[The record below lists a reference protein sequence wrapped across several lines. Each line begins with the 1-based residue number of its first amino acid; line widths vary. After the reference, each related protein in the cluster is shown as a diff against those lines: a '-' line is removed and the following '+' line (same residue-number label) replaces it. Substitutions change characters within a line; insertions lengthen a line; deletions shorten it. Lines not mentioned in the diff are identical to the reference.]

1 MARLSLILSLI
12 ATLCVGFVVQRV
24 ALGLFLSEELEKSE
38 GQLSLYRST
47 VVAELE
53 RHSHLTHVLAQ
64 DSFVL
69 DALAGEDTGAL
80 NARLADFASK
90 AGLDAIYLMD
100 ATGGTISA
108 SNHNTPRSFVG
119 QSYAF
124 RPYFQE
130 ALSGGQGRFYAI
142 GTTTGEPGYFIADP
156 VQGSSALGSDGQVSG
171 VIALKKSFGDLE
183 ESWANAGEQVILAN
197 RDGVVLLASD
207 PSWRYRALSPLS
219 AAQKTEIVAARQFP
233 GQALD
238 PLDWVPKGEN
248 QADIAGELRLHLVA
262 QDLPDGWE
270 LHYFAS
276 DDRAVARAWL
286 ATAVVVLLAGSALI
300 LFQVQRARR
309 IGRALRRAEQ
319 EEAQLRQAN
328 ALLAVEISERKTAQT
343 QLQAAQKELSQASRL
358 AALGQL
364 SASVTHELGQPIAAM
379 RNHLAAAEL
388 NPKGAAALGADLGG
402 LVARMEGIT
411 RQLKFFATSGKE
423 GFEVFALQ
431 SAMEAA
437 LTLVVPN
444 LEAGE
449 VTVARDLAEAPILVR
464 GNRLRIEQV
473 MTNILRN
480 ACDAMEEEPQ
490 AAVLTVRLWQS
501 DGFAVFEVTDTGH
514 GLASANL
521 QDLQEPFVT
530 TRESGRGMGL
540 GLAISAT
547 IVKDHGGRMEAEDRV
562 SEGTSEHSGGA
573 VFRVSLPLAGAGT
586 GLTESGPL
594 AAQ

>member
-1 MARLSLILSLI
+1 MARLSLILSLV

-24 ALGLFLSEELEKSE
+24 ALDLFLAEELEKSE

-64 DSFVL
+64 DSFVMA
-69 DALAGEDTGAL
+69 ALAGADTGAL
-80 NARLADFASK
+80 NARLADFAAR

-100 ATGGTISA
+100 ASGITIAA
-108 SNHNTPRSFVG
+108 SNHDKPHSFIG

-130 ALSGGQGRFYAI
+130 ALAGVQGRFYAI
-142 GTTTGEPGYFIADP
+142 GTTTGEPGYFIADA
-156 VQGSSALGSDGQVSG
+156 VREKGAETQG

-183 ESWANAGEQVILAN
+183 TSWANAGEQVILAN
-197 RDGVVLLASD
+197 RDGVVLLASE
-207 PSWRYRALSPLS
+207 PTWRYRVLSPLS
-219 AAQKTEIVAARQFP
+219 AAQKQDIIAARQFLGQP
-233 GQALD
+233 LEPLAWTPTGDGQA
-238 PLDWVPKGEN
+238 E
-248 QADIAGELRLHLVA
+248 IAGAPRLHLVA

-270 LHYFAS
+270 LHYFANNE
-276 DDRAVARAWL
+276 RAVARAWL
-286 ATAVVVLLAGSALI
+286 ATAVVVLLAGSALV

-309 IGRALRRAEQ
+309 IGRALRRAER
-319 EEAQLRQAN
+319 EEAQLRQTN
-328 ALLAVEISERKTAQT
+328 AQLAVEIAERKTAQA
-343 QLQAAQKELSQASRL
+343 QLQATQKELSQASRL

-388 NPKGAAALGADLGG
+388 NPKGAAGLGADLNG

-411 RQLKFFATSGKE
+411 RQLKFFATSGNE
-423 GFEVFALQ
+423 RFEVFALQ
-431 SAMEAA
+431 SAMDSA
-437 LTLVVPN
+437 LGLVAPN
-444 LEAGE
+444 LEAGG
-449 VTVARDLAEAPILVR
+449 VTVMRDMAKAPVTVR
-464 GNRLRIEQV
+464 GNRLRMEQV

-480 ACDAMEEEPQ
+480 ACDAMEDEPGS
-490 AAVLTVRLWQS
+490 AVLTVRVWAEK
-501 DGFAVFEVTDTGH
+501 DCAAFEVADTGH
-514 GLASANL
+514 GLGDDNL
-521 QDLQEPFVT
+521 QNLQEPFVT

-547 IVKDHGGRMEAEDRV
+547 IVKDHGGHMTAQDRAAD
-562 SEGTSEHSGGA
+562 SAQGA
-573 VFRVSLPLAGAGT
+573 VFRVTLPLAEAATGRGAF
-586 GLTESGPL
+586 

>member
-1 MARLSLILSLI
+1 MARLSLILSLL
-12 ATLCVGFVVQRV
+12 ATFCVGIVVQRG
-24 ALGLFLSEELEKSE
+24 ALSYFISEELDKSE

-53 RHSHLTHVLAQ
+53 RHSHLTHVLSQ
-64 DSFVL
+64 DSYVAE
-69 DALAGEDTGAL
+69 ALAGADTGTL
-80 NARLADFASK
+80 NARLADFSNK

-100 ATGGTISA
+100 AEGGTISA
-108 SNHNTPRSFVG
+108 SNYDKPHSFVG

-124 RPYFQE
+124 RPYFQD
-130 ALSGGQGRFYAI
+130 ALAGGQGRFYAI

-156 VQGSSALGSDGQVSG
+156 VIGPNAQVVG

-183 ESWANAGEQVILAN
+183 ESWAKAGEQVILAN

-207 PSWRYRALSPLS
+207 PSWRYRALAPLS
-219 AAQKTEIVAARQFP
+219 AAQKQEIVEARQFL
-233 GQALD
+233 GQDLE
-238 PLDWVPKGEN
+238 PLAWAQRDGD
-248 QADIAGELRLHLVA
+248 QAEIAGELRLHLVA
-262 QDLPDGWE
+262 QDLPGGWE

-276 DDRAVARAWL
+276 NDRAWARAWL

-300 LFQVQRARR
+300 VFQVQRARR
-309 IGRALRRAEQ
+309 IGRALKRAEQ
-319 EEAQLRQAN
+319 EEAQLREAN

-343 QLQAAQKELSQASRL
+343 KLQAAQKELSQASRL

-388 NPKGAAALGADLGG
+388 NPKGAAGLGGELGG

-411 RQLKFFATSGKE
+411 RQLKFFASSGKE
-423 GFEVFALQ
+423 GFEVFDLREAMQAGLALV
-431 SAMEAA
+431 A
-437 LTLVVPN
+437 PN
-444 LEAGE
+444 LEADDVA
-449 VTVARDLAEAPILVR
+449 VTTELAESPVLVR
-464 GNRLRIEQV
+464 GNRLRVEQV
-473 MTNILRN
+473 ITNILRN
-480 ACDAMEEEPQ
+480 ACDAMEEEAPASELCVRVGE
-490 AAVLTVRLWQS
+490 AAGVA
-501 DGFAVFEVTDTGH
+501 FFEVADTGH
-514 GLASANL
+514 GLAAANL

-547 IVKDHGGRMEAEDRV
+547 IVKDHGGEMSAEDRDPDA
-562 SEGTSEHSGGA
+562 GGGA
-573 VFRVSLPLAGAGT
+573 VFRVQLPLAGAGT
-586 GLTESGPL
+586 GLIADGGV